1 MHSFLL
7 HGSHRLPGVDGFLQR
22 GGKRCREE
30 LGQRPAALRRAIIV
44 QTTSAHAIVNPTRR
58 QHPPGSCAG
67 TTRSLGKRYNNNSVR
82 AVLYTAFYQHVSD
95 LLLRLDYV
103 SRYLT
108 MYSLTYS
115 LLSEVVAW
123 LVTGSSSV
131 LANTWFTSY
140 NYFSCLSYTQFVGAI
155 GYFHQRDTN
164 RKIKKDE
171 EKKRN

>member
-7 HGSHRLPGVDGFLQR
+7 HGSHRLQR

-58 QHPPGSCAG
+58 QHPPGSCAS

-82 AVLYTAFYQHVSD
+82 AVLYTGFYQHVSA
-95 LLLRLDYV
+95 LLLRQDYV
-103 SRYLT
+103 IRYLA

-115 LLSEVVAW
+115 LLSDIADW
-123 LVTGSSSV
+123 LVSGSSSV
-131 LANTWFTSY
+131 PPNTWFTSY
-140 NYFSCLSYTQFVGAI
+140 NLCQLSLLYSVCMFYWLFPPK
-155 GYFHQRDTN
+155 GYKQN
-164 RKIKKDE
+164 KE
-171 EKKRN
+171 ERRRTINI